1 MIVVIADD
9 FTGAAELGG
18 IGLKHG
24 LTVEVNIEVNVHST
38 ADLLIV
44 ATDTRSLKINEAL
57 AVMEKITRQVALL
70 KPRLVFKKVDSV
82 LRGHVVPELMIHLGV
97 LNRIGAILAPAN
109 PALGRTISNGHYFI
123 NGQPLH
129 LSGFATDP
137 DFPAKTSS
145 VQEMLGQGNVPL
157 IIQHAHEP
165 LKHAGIIVAEAET
178 KADLQEWAAKAD
190 DSWLLAGGSG
200 FFAAVLKN
208 KYGEPE
214 EMLEY
219 YPATPGIP
227 LLMVCGTTFFKSV
240 ETIAQLKHKGGWV
253 SYMPEAIIQE
263 PGPAADLFGEWCN
276 EIVSFVKTFGKAI
289 IAIEPDVA
297 KRWAA
302 DPENI
307 RNKISVVVKK
317 VLDQININELLI
329 EGGST
334 AFAVLKHINC
344 TKFYPVEEL
353 SPGVIRMIMA
363 GRDGQ
368 HLTIK
373 PGSYNWPPHIYE
385 TNLQ

>member
-1 MIVVIADD
+1 VIVVIADD

-18 IGLKHG
+18 IGLQFG
-24 LTVEVNIEVNVHST
+24 LTVEVNTEVNVHST
-38 ADLLIV
+38 AGLLIV
-44 ATDTRSLKINEAL
+44 ATDTRSLKIKQAL
-57 AVMEKITRQVALL
+57 AIMEQVTRQVALL

-82 LRGHVVPELMIHLGV
+82 LRGHVVPELMVHLGL

-145 VQEMLGQGNVPL
+145 LQEMLGQGNVPL
-157 IIQHAHEP
+157 IIQQVNEP

-178 KADLQEWAAKAD
+178 DADLQDWAAKAD
-190 DSWLLAGGSG
+190 EGWLLAGGSG
-200 FFAAVLKN
+200 FFSAVLKN
-208 KYGEPE
+208 KYGEPKE
-214 EMLEY
+214 LLKREPDYQE
-219 YPATPGIP
+219 TP

-240 ETIAQLKHKGGWV
+240 ETIAALKRKGGWV
-253 SYMPEAIIQE
+253 SYMPEAIVRE
-263 PGPAADLFGEWCN
+263 TDPAGNLFDGWCN
-276 EIVSFVKTFGKAI
+276 EIVFFAKTFGKAI
-289 IAIEPDVA
+289 IAVDADMAERWSVNPD
-297 KRWAA
+297 
-302 DPENI
+302 NI
-307 RNKISVVVKK
+307 RAKISVVVKK
-317 VLDQININELLI
+317 VLAQIAIKELLI

-344 TKFYPVEEL
+344 TKFYPVEEI

-368 HLTIK
+368 RLTIK
-373 PGSYNWPPHIYE
+373 PGSYSWPPHIHE